1 VIDFIIGQSHQQELF
16 LHVLGLVSSI
26 FALHVLRR
34 RKWRHEYLINHISC
48 TKNMFIEHIEF
59 MRHYQYSKLYQDV
72 IFIFSR
78 LFYQINIYF
87 INI

>member
-26 FALHVLRR
+26 FA
-34 RKWRHEYLINHISC
+34 RKWRDEYLINHISC

-78 LFYQINIYF
+78 LFYKINIYF